1 MLANTQALAH
11 SRNMKNNTTTIEKT
25 NGDVSISL
33 SVEDGD
39 VTLCWDYR
47 PSGPDTAYDVT
58 VTVPGPS
65 QATIEELRKVGA
77 SADLATDVPA
87 EVYDDIH
94 AVVHSLRREIE
105 MGVTDDD
112 KAMIVE
118 ALVEALCE

>member
-1 MLANTQALAH
+1 
-11 SRNMKNNTTTIEKT
+11 MKS
-25 NGDVSISL
+25 NGDVTIKL
-33 SVEDGD
+33 TLADGD
-39 VTLCWDYR
+39 VTLEWAYS
-47 PSGPDTAYDVT
+47 PSGPDSPYDVT

-105 MGVTDDD
+105 MGVSDDD
-112 KAMIVE
+112 KAIIVE
-118 ALVEALCE
+118 ALVEAICE